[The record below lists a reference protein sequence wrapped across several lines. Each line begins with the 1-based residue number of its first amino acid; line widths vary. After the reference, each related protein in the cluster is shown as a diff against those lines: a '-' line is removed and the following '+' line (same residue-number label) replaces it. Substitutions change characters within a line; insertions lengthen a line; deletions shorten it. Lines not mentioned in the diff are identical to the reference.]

1 MTNRLIFACLVL
13 LFACTEAS
21 AAECMQDQGG
31 NVVTAGEDSARGIR
45 TGSVYCAP
53 AGGGAVPDQYGT
65 VKCGTGYCTRD
76 EWGEVFC
83 SRTRGGAAMVDTW
96 GKPKC
101 LGGCEAAR
109 PERCEAPR

>member
-31 NVVTAGEDSARGIR
+31 NVVCGRGQCARDPYGK
-45 TGSVYCAP
+45 VYCAP
-53 AGGGAVPDQYGT
+53 AGGGALADQYGT

>member
-1 MTNRLIFACLVL
+1 MRARTVREESVRQGLLGSRLWLCVAD
-13 LFACTEAS
+13 E
-21 AAECMQDQGG
+21 
-31 NVVTAGEDSARGIR
+31 
-45 TGSVYCAP
+45 
-53 AGGGAVPDQYGT
+53 YGT
-65 VKCGTGYCTRD
+65 VKCGTGFCTRD

-101 LGGCEAAR
+101 LGGCETAR